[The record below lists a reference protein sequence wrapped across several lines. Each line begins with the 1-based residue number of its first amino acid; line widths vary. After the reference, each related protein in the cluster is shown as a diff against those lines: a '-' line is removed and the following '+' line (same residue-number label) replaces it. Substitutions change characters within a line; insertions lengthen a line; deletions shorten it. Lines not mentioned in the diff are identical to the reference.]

1 MVFETKLPPN
11 AQSSKETDIRR
22 RRCSNLV
29 AADMICD
36 HRHCFNLQIGCVG
49 CFSHTCDL
57 EAEALGLEME
67 RDVFLVELSYRL
79 GAVLGR
85 TGEAHMAVS
94 DADRRWNDSG
104 AAFGRQA
111 ALEQRNAVLWAE

>member
-57 EAEALGLEME
+57 EAEALGLE
-67 RDVFLVELSYRL
+67 VELSYRL

>member
-79 GAVLGR
+79 GAVLCFGQN
-85 TGEAHMAVS
+85 
-94 DADRRWNDSG
+94 DASSQQKR
-104 AAFGRQA
+104 
-111 ALEQRNAVLWAE
+111 ALSPSSHLRGSRAT